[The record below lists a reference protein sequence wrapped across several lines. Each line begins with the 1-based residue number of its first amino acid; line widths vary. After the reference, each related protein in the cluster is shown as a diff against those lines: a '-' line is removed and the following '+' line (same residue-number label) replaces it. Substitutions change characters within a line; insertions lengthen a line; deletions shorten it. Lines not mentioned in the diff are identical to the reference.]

1 MSYYRYHLLPS
12 FLAPYL
18 PYLTIPIQIFFKA
31 LSAASEARHLE
42 ELNDAMVPKLY
53 AQLYE
58 LRRAGDAWR
67 DDGNGIGGRWIWEN
81 VENWAI

>member
-1 MSYYRYHLLPS
+1 MSCLMPTTWHHS
-12 FLAPYL
+12 HSH
-18 PYLTIPIQIFFKA
+18 QA

-58 LRRAGDAWR
+58 LRRAGDAWWR
-67 DDGNGIGGRWIWEN
+67 WWMELGVGGYGKM
-81 VENWAI
+81 

>member
-1 MSYYRYHLLPS
+1 MAS
-12 FLAPYL
+12 FTFP
-18 PYLTIPIQIFFKA
+18 FVSKA

-58 LRRAGDAWR
+58 LRRAGDAWWRWWWMELGVGGYGKMWKNR
-67 DDGNGIGGRWIWEN
+67 DIDIEDLRS
-81 VENWAI
+81 